1 MIVITGKDSSFAVGA
16 DINELHSSELSTQ
29 LFNDYFDRLWYKVI
43 PKCRKPLIAAVN
55 GMCFGGG
62 FELALMCDIVVAS
75 ENAQF
80 GLPEIKLGLIPGG
93 GGTQRLTRLVGKS
106 KAMEMILSGVKIS
119 AKEAKEWHIVTSIH
133 SREKLIEE
141 ALLLA

>member
-1 MIVITGKDSSFAVGA
+1 MRS
-16 DINELHSSELSTQ
+16 Q
-29 LFNDYFDRLWYKVI
+29 LYNDYFDRLWYKII

-62 FELALMCDIVVAS
+62 FEIALMCDFVVAS

-80 GLPEIKLGLIPGG
+80 GLPEIKLGVIPGA

-106 KAMEMILSGVKIS
+106 KAMEMILTGVPISGKD
-119 AKEAKEWHIVTSIH
+119 AKEWHIATNVF
-133 SREKLIEE
+133 SREKLVEE
-141 ALLLA
+141 TLSIAKKIAAHS